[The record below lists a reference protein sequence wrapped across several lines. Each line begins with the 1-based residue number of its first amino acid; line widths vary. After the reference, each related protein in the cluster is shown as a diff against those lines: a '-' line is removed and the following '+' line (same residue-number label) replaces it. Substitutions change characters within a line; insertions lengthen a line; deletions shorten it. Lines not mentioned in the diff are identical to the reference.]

1 MNCPTDIDRS
11 LLIEGLGK
19 GLRVIEA
26 FSSGR
31 ARLTATEVG
40 QLTSLTRTAARRY
53 LVSLVHF
60 GFAESDGKHYWL
72 LPSVVRLGQTYLDSA
87 RLPRVARP
95 LLKDLCERIGETCAL
110 SVLEQD
116 EVHVLLQCNAP
127 KRMAIGFPSG
137 TRLPVRAA
145 SSGVAIAS
153 ALSEGDVNK
162 WLSTRQFCRP
172 GQSTDEVANDFVTA
186 VDVARSRGY
195 GLVDTS
201 LNPGLV
207 ELAIPLRDRAG
218 ECLGALSATFQKCLY
233 PSGSLGEL
241 LVAPLRQCAELIGQL
256 V

>member
-1 MNCPTDIDRS
+1 MNCPADIDRS

-72 LPSVVRLGQTYLDSA
+72 LPSVTRLGQTYLDSA
-87 RLPRVARP
+87 RLPRIARP
-95 LLKDLCERIGETCAL
+95 LLKDLCERISETCAL
-110 SVLEQD
+110 SVLQRD
-116 EVHVLLQCNAP
+116 EVYVLLQCNPP

-137 TRLPVRAA
+137 TRLSLRAA
-145 SSGVAIAS
+145 SSGIAIAS
-153 ALSEGDVNK
+153 ALSQEDVSA
-162 WLSTRQFCRP
+162 WLGLRASCQHETLAP
-172 GQSTDEVANDFVTA
+172 EAVNEFVKA

-195 GLVDTS
+195 GVADTGV
-201 LNPGLV
+201 NPGLV
-207 ELAIPLRDRAG
+207 ELAVPLRDRNAR
-218 ECLGALSATFQKCLY
+218 CLGALSATVQTCVY
-233 PSGSLGEL
+233 PNGSFTGSLL
-241 LVAPLRQCAELIGQL
+241 AELRRCADLIGE
-256 V
+256 VV

>member
-1 MNCPTDIDRS
+1 MNCPADIDRS

-31 ARLTATEVG
+31 ASLTATEVG

-72 LPSVVRLGQTYLDSA
+72 LPSVLRLGQTYLDSA
-87 RLPRVARP
+87 RLPRLARP

-110 SVLEQD
+110 SVLQQG
-116 EVHVLLQCNAP
+116 EVHVLLQCNP
-127 KRMAIGFPSG
+127 SKRMAIGFPSG
-137 TRLPVRAA
+137 TRLPIRAA

-153 ALSEGDVNK
+153 AYSQGDVED
-162 WLSTRQFCRP
+162 WLSSRESCRREIFAHEAA
-172 GQSTDEVANDFVTA
+172 SDFVTA
-186 VDVARSRGY
+186 VDVARRRGY
-195 GLVDTS
+195 ALVDTGID
-201 LNPGLV
+201 PGLV
-207 ELAIPLRDRAG
+207 ELALPLRDRAG
-218 ECLGALSATFQKCLY
+218 QCLGALSATFQTWLR
-233 PSGSLGEL
+233 PSSSLDAS
-241 LVAPLRQCAELIGQL
+241 LVAPLRQCADLLGEL